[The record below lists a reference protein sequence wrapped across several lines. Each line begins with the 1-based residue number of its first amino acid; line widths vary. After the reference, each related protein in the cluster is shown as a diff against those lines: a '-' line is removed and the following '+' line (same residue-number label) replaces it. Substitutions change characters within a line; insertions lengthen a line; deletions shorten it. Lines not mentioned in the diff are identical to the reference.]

1 MLGRLTIENY
11 ALIHRLEI
19 EFSPGFSVITGETGA
34 GKSIILGA
42 LALIL
47 GQRADSNVLMDK
59 AHKCIIEGVFMIKD
73 YALETF
79 FNTNDLDYEETVIL
93 RREINAQGKSRA
105 FINDTPVTL
114 SLLKNLGD
122 QLVNV
127 HSQNSITT
135 LNDSNFQLAVL
146 DNYTGQF
153 EKVIDFRHGFQR
165 LMLKKNELEA
175 LIHLNSKTREER
187 DYLNFLFNEFNQ
199 ARLQSGEQEELEQR
213 LKILTHAEEIKTRLF
228 QSTEIISRGE
238 ENILLRLAEVI
249 HNVSAIA
256 KFREDIDELQG
267 RLQSNLID
275 IKDIAGNIE
284 KIGEHISFDASEIE
298 IITLRLDQIYQ
309 LQKKHHV
316 NSIDELLL
324 IRQSIEN
331 KLLEGD
337 SLDEKINQ
345 FQTLIHGSEESLK
358 ADASILSKARNKA
371 IYNFEKEIVAI
382 SAMLGMNNASFKIE
396 CIPLPLLTRDGLDKI
411 RFLFSANKGIVPDD
425 ITKIASGGELSRLML
440 GIKSMVSRKNLLP
453 TIIFDEIDNGVSGEI
468 AGKIGSILKKM
479 AQNMQVIVIT
489 HLPQIAGK
497 GDWQYKVYKTEEQGH
512 TRSYIKHLSS
522 TERVEEIAKMLS
534 DERVS
539 ASAFQTA
546 KELLES

>member
-337 SLDEKINQ
+337 SLDEKIKQ